1 MHTDDT
7 AQHEGTAGIDEEALG
22 AFVGRLATEV
32 AGAWGVV
39 SIHVGV
45 RLGCTG
51 RWSAHPPTPP
61 SSPTAPART
70 SGSSRSG

>member
-45 RLGCTG
+45 RLGLYRALVG
-51 RWSAHPPTPP
+51 
-61 SSPTAPART
+61 APAMT
-70 SGSSRSG
+70 LGP